1 MKRPYRTAL
10 LPLALLAILSVGCT
24 NTAWERTATA
34 ASVGCKPEQVTV
46 IRKDSGTFD
55 NIQSWYAD
63 CKGTRYRCVYVPGD
77 KGGCYPVT
85 GTRS

>member
-1 MKRPYRTAL
+1 VKRPYRTAL

-34 ASVGCKPEQVTV
+34 SSVGCKPEQVTV